1 MRNMGLLVGLGLIMV
16 LVLSSCGSTTEIAL
30 DGTAWELTSM
40 GGDPLVPGSRI
51 TLAFEG
57 GEMDGSA
64 GCNHYF
70 GTYILSG
77 GGGFQVSEWA
87 ITEMACLSPEG
98 VMSQETTYMSLLSTA
113 CRVILEGDALKLQ
126 DGSGLDLLVFTAS
139 IE

>member
-1 MRNMGLLVGLGLIMV
+1 MRKAGLVLGLVMLVV
-16 LVLSSCGSTTEIAL
+16 LPLSSCSPSSEIDL
-30 DGTAWELTSM
+30 DGTVWELISM

-57 GEMDGSA
+57 GEVDGSA

-98 VMSQETTYMSLLSTA
+98 VMSQETTYMSHLSMA
-113 CRVILEGDALKLQ
+113 CRVVLEGDLLKLQ
-126 DGSGLDLLVFTAS
+126 DGSGLDLLVFTTS